1 MFSIRI
7 SSWLVAALLLVT
19 PMIAGCNAT
28 GASPEAQECLSQ
40 YYVGNFGPAANAIA
54 PLANK
59 TDENYVLNNLR
70 LGSCAIA
77 ANDWA
82 RAEKA
87 FSQAYEV
94 MNSAGVNSGAR
105 GAAAVIINEGMKV
118 WKGEPY
124 ERAMCSFYL
133 GVVYYQN
140 LDYNNARAC
149 FENALFK
156 LRDYSKDDKEEQYE
170 ELESDFI
177 AAQVMLAQCWN
188 KLGREDNA
196 DKILERAQRINPSI
210 ANRTTFSKAANVLL
224 VVDFG
229 EGPRKVTRYDNSV
242 LAIGPTPEEAGP
254 LPKPKVKVDAKNIG
268 IAGDDTSLLDTLAMA
283 QQRKWQSMD
292 TVRIAKAAI
301 GAGLMTAGAVR
312 TATAEKEGHVWTG
325 LGLMAAGAL
334 IKASGDADLRYWE
347 NLSRGVYV
355 IPLEL
360 KPGVEHNITITLS
373 SGHSKVL
380 KNIYA
385 PNQGDSL
392 VYTRI
397 LR

>member
-1 MFSIRI
+1 MTVFPRI
-7 SSWLVAALLLVT
+7 LTGFLFAIALFLGLT
-19 PMIAGCNAT
+19 GCNAT
-28 GASPEAQECLSQ
+28 GASPEAQECLSNF
-40 YYVGNFGPAANAIA
+40 YAGNFVAAQKAIE
-54 PLANK
+54 PLSSK

-82 RAEKA
+82 TAERA

-105 GAAAVIINEGMKV
+105 GAAAVIINEGLKV

-156 LRDYSKDDKEEQYE
+156 LRDYSKDDKEEEYD
-170 ELESDFI
+170 ELESDFVG
-177 AAQVMLAQCWN
+177 AQVMLAQCWN
-188 KLGREDNA
+188 KLNRPDKANDIMANA
-196 DKILERAQRINPSI
+196 HRINGSVV
-210 ANRTTFSKAANVLL
+210 NRTAFSNKANVLL

-229 EGPRKVTRYDNSV
+229 EGPRKVTQYDNSV
-242 LAIGPTPEEAGP
+242 LKIGPTPEEAGP
-254 LPKPKVKVDAKNIG
+254 LPKPKVKVGTKTIG
-268 IAGDDTSLLDTLAMA
+268 IAGDDTPLYDTLAMA
-283 QQRKWQSMD
+283 QQRKWQSID
-292 TVRIAKAAI
+292 TIRIAKAAV

-312 TATAEKEGHVWTG
+312 TATADKEGHVWTG

-334 IKASGDADLRYWE
+334 IKASGDADLRFWE
-347 NLSRGVYV
+347 NLSRGLYV

-360 KPGVEHNITITLS
+360 KPGSTNNITITLS
-373 SGHSKVL
+373 TGQTRLL
-380 KNIYA
+380 KGIYA
-385 PNQGDSL
+385 PNKGDAL
-392 VYTRI
+392 IYTRI